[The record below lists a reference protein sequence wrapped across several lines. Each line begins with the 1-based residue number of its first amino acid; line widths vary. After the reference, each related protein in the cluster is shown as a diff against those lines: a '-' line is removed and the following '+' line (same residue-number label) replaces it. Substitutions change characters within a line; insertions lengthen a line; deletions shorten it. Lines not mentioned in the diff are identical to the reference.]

1 MDGFL
6 DIYLRDQLALGVGWR
21 ELARRSRRNNRG
33 TALGEAL
40 AEVAEG
46 IAQDVEVFRSIM
58 GRLGVRTDPV
68 RMGLA
73 VVGERLG
80 RFKPNGRLLSYS
92 PLSRFL
98 ELEALTMGI
107 DRKKQLWHTL
117 GDLADLRTRLPDVDF
132 DELVARAERQRA
144 RLEPFR
150 RQVGARTFTAGSPR
164 A

>member
-6 DIYLRDQLALGVGWR
+6 GIYLRDQLALGVGWR
-21 ELARRSRRNNRG
+21 ELARRARRNNRG
-33 TALGEAL
+33 TPLGEAL
-40 AEVAEG
+40 AEVAEQ

-68 RMGLA
+68 RTALA
-73 VVGERLG
+73 TAGERLG
-80 RFKPNGRLLSYS
+80 RFKRNGRLVGYS
-92 PLSRFL
+92 PLSRFV

-132 DELVARAERQRA
+132 DELVARAERQRQ

-150 RQVGARTFTAGSPR
+150 RRVGSEVFTGGPPPA
-164 A
+164 

>member
-1 MDGFL
+1 MDDYLG
-6 DIYLRDQLALGVGWR
+6 IYLRDQLALGVGWR
-21 ELARRSRRNNRG
+21 ELARRSWRNNRG

-46 IAQDVEVFRSIM
+46 IAQDVETFRSIM

-68 RMGLA
+68 RTTLA

-80 RFKPNGRLLSYS
+80 RFKPNGRLLTYS

-117 GDLADLRTRLPDVDF
+117 ADLADLRTRLPDVDF
-132 DELVARAERQRA
+132 DELVARAERQRQ

-150 RQVGARTFTAGSPR
+150 RQVGARTFTAEQPR
-164 A
+164 G

>member
-6 DIYLRDQLALGVGWR
+6 GIYLRDQLALGVGWR
-21 ELARRSRRNNRG
+21 ELARRAQRSNRG

-40 AEVAEG
+40 AEVAEQ
-46 IAQDVEVFRSIM
+46 IAQDVETFRSIM
-58 GRLGVRTDPV
+58 RRLGVRVDPV
-68 RMGLA
+68 RTALA
-73 VVGERLG
+73 TAAERLG
-80 RFKPNGRLLSYS
+80 RLKPNGRLVGYS

-132 DELVARAERQRA
+132 DELVARAERQRQ

-150 RQVGARTFTAGSPR
+150 RRAGSEVFTATSPR